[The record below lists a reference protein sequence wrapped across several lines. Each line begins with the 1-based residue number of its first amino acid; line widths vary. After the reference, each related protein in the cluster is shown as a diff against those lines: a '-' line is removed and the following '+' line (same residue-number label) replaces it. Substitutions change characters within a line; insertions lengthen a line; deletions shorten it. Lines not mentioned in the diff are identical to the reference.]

1 MAEAPICLASSWS
14 DFVSGKKRKRE
25 FLKQHPICFN
35 CGTAAAT
42 TEDHVPSRECF
53 VGRHFPDGFVF
64 PACEPCNAKISSIEQ
79 GMALLIRVADQDE
92 SRVDQAVMEKL
103 IRGVRNNTPDLLP
116 REFDTDA
123 DREKAIA
130 DSGWVPGPGETN
142 DDAPVMALGPGWK
155 AAVHAFARKL
165 TLALHYRELGRPL
178 PLDHHIRT
186 EFFQFTD
193 HAAPEIVE
201 QFQAMLPEYRT
212 GERRNFDFGDQF
224 QYIVGRSDEEGVF
237 AFLAQLARSWFIV
250 GVTVPPEL
258 GAGRPEYIKHEDELK
273 L

>member
-1 MAEAPICLASSWS
+1 M
-14 DFVSGKKRKRE
+14 SGRKRKQE
-25 FLKQHPICFN
+25 FLKQHPLCFN

-53 VGRHFPDGFVF
+53 VGRQWPEDFVF
-64 PACEPCNAKISSIEQ
+64 PACEPCNAMIASIEQ

-92 SRVDQAVMEKL
+92 SRVDQAVLEKL

-116 REFDTDA
+116 REFANDA
-123 DREKAIA
+123 ERKKAIA
-130 DSGWVPGPGETN
+130 ESGWVPGPGETLA
-142 DDAPVMALGPGWK
+142 DAPVLALGPGWRD
-155 AAVHAFARKL
+155 AVHAFARKL
-165 TLALHYRELGRPL
+165 TLALYYKELGKPL

-201 QFQAMLPEYRT
+201 QFRTMMPEYRA

-237 AFLAQLARSWFIV
+237 AYLAQLARSWFIV

-258 GAGRPEYIKHEDELK
+258 GTGRANYVRHEDELK

>member
-1 MAEAPICLASSWS
+1 M
-14 DFVSGKKRKRE
+14 
-25 FLKQHPICFN
+25 
-35 CGTAAAT
+35 
-42 TEDHVPSRECF
+42 
-53 VGRHFPDGFVF
+53 
-64 PACEPCNAKISSIEQ
+64 
-79 GMALLIRVADQDE
+79 LIRVADQDE
-92 SRVDQAVMEKL
+92 SRVDHAVLDKL

-116 REFDTDA
+116 REFDNEA
-123 DREKAIA
+123 ERLNAVE
-130 DSGWVPGPGETN
+130 DSRWVPGPGETI
-142 DDAPVMALGPGWK
+142 DDAPVLALGPGWRD
-155 AAVHAFARKL
+155 AVHAFARKL
-165 TLALHYRELGRPL
+165 TLALHYKEVGQPL

-193 HAAPEIVE
+193 QAAPEIVG

-258 GAGRPEYIKHEDELK
+258 GAGRANYIRHEDELK